1 MLLIVTRYSP
11 NLRLSPLPLGYGLP
25 DDVVIEKQGKGDNFF
40 DCTGANIKISNL
52 KLVQH
57 DAVEG
62 ILSKCKSMLTFL
74 MTLP

>member
-1 MLLIVTRYSP
+1 MSVMYWAPHCHQI
-11 NLRLSPLPLGYGLP
+11 LSELSSFTSALGYGLP

-62 ILSKCKSMLTFL
+62 ILSKCESILTF
-74 MTLP
+74 

>member
-1 MLLIVTRYSP
+1 MSASDCYQLLIK
-11 NLRLSPLPLGYGLP
+11 LSPLLSGYGLP
-25 DDVVIEKQGKGDNFF
+25 DDIVIEKQGKGDNFV

-62 ILSKCKSMLTFL
+62 ILSKYKSTLTFL
-74 MTLP
+74 